1 MFIHFDASFAP
12 ILLMTKS
19 HFLDQ
24 ILTQLQAEF
33 AIQTKAAQLAH
44 DEATSEESRPQS
56 KYDTHGQEAAY
67 LAEGQ
72 ARLAGEASESIKAY
86 QSCDFPDYQPTDPIS
101 IGALVAISSSEQT
114 TRFLLGPKAGGLEL
128 TDLQNNPVNL
138 ITPQSPLGRQLI
150 GKRVGDSVSLP
161 AKVSSIQTITDVQ

>member
-1 MFIHFDASFAP
+1 
-12 ILLMTKS
+12 MTKS

-24 ILTQLQAEF
+24 ILAQLEAEF
-33 AIQTKAAQLAH
+33 AMQSKAAQLAH
-44 DEATSEESRPQS
+44 DEAISEESRPES

-72 ARLAGEASESIKAY
+72 ARLAGEAGESINAY
-86 QSCDFPDYQPTDPIS
+86 RNCEFPDYQQTDPIS
-101 IGALVAISSSEQT
+101 IGALIEISSPEQT

-128 TDLQNNPVNL
+128 TDLENNPVNL

-150 GKRVGDSVSLP
+150 GKRVGGSVSLP
-161 AKVSSIQTITDVQ
+161 GKTSSIQTITNVQ

>member
-1 MFIHFDASFAP
+1 
-12 ILLMTKS
+12 MTKS

-24 ILTQLQAEF
+24 ILSQLQAEF
-33 AIQTKAAQLAH
+33 TLQSKAAQLAH
-44 DEATSEESRPQS
+44 DEATNEESRPES

-72 ARLAGEASESIKAY
+72 ARLAEEAGESIKVY
-86 QSCDFPDYQPTDPIS
+86 QGCEFPDYQQTDPIS
-101 IGALVAISSSEQT
+101 IGALVAISSAEQT

-128 TDLQNNPVNL
+128 TDRQNNPVNL

-150 GKRVGDSVSLP
+150 GKRLGDTVSLP
-161 AKVSSIQTITDVQ
+161 GKDSSIQTITDVQ